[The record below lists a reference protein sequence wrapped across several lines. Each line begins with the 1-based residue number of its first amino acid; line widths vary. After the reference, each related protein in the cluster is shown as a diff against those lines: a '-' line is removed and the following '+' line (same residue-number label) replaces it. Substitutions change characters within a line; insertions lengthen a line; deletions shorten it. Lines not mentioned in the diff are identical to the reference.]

1 MAQGK
6 RLGDLAERVGGRVVG
21 DSDRRVHGVA
31 PLESAGPEDLS
42 LYTSPKYRAVAE
54 ASLAG
59 AVLVGPGT
67 VLPGRDLLE
76 AAEPYVALAALLDLF
91 HPAPPRRPG
100 VHPDARVAESA
111 HLGHEVEIGP
121 YAVIGEAVT
130 VGDRATVGAGTVV
143 GDDSRIGEE
152 TLLHPRV
159 VLYPRTEVG
168 ARCIIHAGVVL
179 GGDGFGFA
187 TTGGRHHKIPQVG
200 RVVVEDDVEIG
211 ANSAVDRATVGE
223 TVIGAGTKI
232 DDLVMVAHGVR
243 IGPGCL
249 LVAQSGVAGSARVGS
264 HVTLAGQSGLAGH
277 VSVGDRSLVAAKTAV
292 FEDKPAGSFV
302 AGIPAIDN
310 RRWKRAQ
317 SLVRRLPE
325 LRAEIRRL
333 ETRVADLERNLARGM
348 HDPGSTQED

>member
-1 MAQGK
+1 VVAGSLS
-6 RLGDLAERVGGRVVG
+6 LGELAERIGGSVVG
-21 DSDRRVHGVA
+21 DASRKIRDVA
-31 PLESAGPEDLS
+31 TLGDAGPEEISFLTNPRYRS
-42 LYTSPKYRAVAE
+42 LAE
-54 ASLAG
+54 QTRAG
-59 AVLVGPGT
+59 AVMVKPGT
-67 VLPGRDLLE
+67 ALPGRDLLVI
-76 AAEPYVALAALLDLF
+76 AEPYLALVEVLEIF
-91 HPAPPRRPG
+91 HPPARRRPG
-100 VHPDARVAESA
+100 VHADARVDPSVVV
-111 HLGHEVEIGP
+111 GKDVEIGP
-121 YAVIGEAVT
+121 FAVVEAGT
-130 VGDRATVGAGTVV
+130 RLGDRVSVRSGSVV
-143 GDDSRIGEE
+143 GERCTIGDD
-152 TLLHPRV
+152 TVLMPRV
-159 VLYPRTEVG
+159 VVYPETSVG
-168 ARCIIHAGVVL
+168 ARCVLHSGVVL

-187 TTGGRHHKIPQVG
+187 TSQGVHHKIPQVG

-277 VSVGDRSLVAAKTAV
+277 VSVGDRSVVAAKTAV
-292 FEDKPAGSFV
+292 FDDKPAGSFV

-325 LRAEIRRL
+325 LRTEIRRL
-333 ETRVADLERNLARGM
+333 EVRIAKLERRLE
-348 HDPGSTQED
+348 PTQED